1 MKRLVDFLAI
11 FWLALVVIL
20 AILAPWIASANPYHP
35 VADPLLSPQLHPLL
49 GTDHLGRDLW
59 SRLLFGCR
67 ISPGAA
73 LLSALLTVIIGSL
86 LGFAAAILGGKIDRI
101 ISAAIN
107 AALAVPALLLAM
119 LLVAGFGPGITRVIL
134 AIGLG
139 GAPAFARVTRTIC
152 LQLMEKEY
160 IYAAIALGATRP
172 HIIFR
177 HLLPNAAGQI
187 IILAATHYAW
197 AFMGI
202 TTLTFLG
209 LAGDP
214 SLPDWGAILDQ
225 GRSFL
230 TQAPWFILA
239 PGSAITMTI
248 LAIHHIGASF
258 TSPEFPVHIR

>member
-1 MKRLVDFLAI
+1 MKRLVDYLAF

-20 AILAPWIASANPYHP
+20 AILAPWIAPANPYQP
-35 VADPLLSPQLHPLL
+35 VADPLLSPHAHPPL
-49 GTDHLGRDLW
+49 GTDNLGRDLW

-73 LLSALLTVIIGSL
+73 LLSALLTLVIGSL
-86 LGFAAAILGGKIDRI
+86 LGFVAAVLGGKIDRI
-101 ISAAIN
+101 LTAVVN

-119 LLVAGFGPGITRVIL
+119 LLVAGFGPGITTVIV

-160 IYAAIALGATRP
+160 IYAVEALGASRP
-172 HIIFR
+172 RIAFR

-187 IILAATHYAW
+187 IILATTHYAW

-214 SLPDWGAILDQ
+214 SLPDWGAILNQ

-230 TQAPWFILA
+230 TQAPWFVLS

-258 TSPEFPVHIR
+258 TAPEFPAHIR

>member
-1 MKRLVDFLAI
+1 MKRLVDYLAF

-20 AILAPWIASANPYHP
+20 AIFAPLIAPANPYHP
-35 VADPLLSPQLHPLL
+35 VADPLLSPHAHAPL

-73 LLSALLTVIIGSL
+73 LLSALLTLVLGSL
-86 LGFAAAILGGKIDRI
+86 LGISAAIFGGKIDRI
-101 ISAAIN
+101 MSAVVN

-119 LLVAGFGPGITRVIL
+119 LLVAGFGPGITTDIL

-139 GAPAFARVTRTIC
+139 GVPAFARVTRSIC

-160 IYAAIALGATRP
+160 IYAAVALGATQP
-172 HIIFR
+172 HIVFR

-187 IILAATHYAW
+187 VILATTHYAW

-214 SLPDWGAILDQ
+214 SIPDWGAILNQ

-230 TQAPWFILA
+230 TQAPWFVLA

-248 LAIHHIGASF
+248 LAIHHIGASY
-258 TSPEFPVHIR
+258 TAPEFPAHIR